1 MATKTCP
8 SCGAEVPVVAAR
20 CKSCFFDFNE
30 EPPAK
35 SNGAM
40 GLLLLFAAMGAVGL
54 TVFWYLSTQ
63 VATERVVVDEETE
76 TIIITRTSST
86 KKEATRVAFKDVEKI
101 EYLLGGDAGTY
112 SIIAVG
118 NDGER
123 HIIQASDDSPLQGRA
138 QHVAK
143 TMKKPLD
150 EVKAFKTF
158 GD

>member
-8 SCGAEVPVVAAR
+8 SCDADVPVVATR

-30 EPPAK
+30 KPPAK

-54 TVFWYLSTQ
+54 GVFWYLSTQ
-63 VATERVVVDEETE
+63 VATERVVVDEETQ
-76 TIIITRTSST
+76 TIIITRKSST
-86 KKEATRVAFKDVEKI
+86 KTEATRVAFGDVEKI
-101 EYLLGGDAGTY
+101 EYLLGGGAGTY
-112 SIIAVG
+112 SITAVG
-118 NDGER
+118 KGGER
-123 HIIQASDDSPLQGRA
+123 HLIQASDDSPLQARA
-138 QHVAK
+138 QHIAK

-150 EVKAFKTF
+150 EVRAFKTF